1 MFLVLWSHSGH
12 LLPEAW
18 RQILTPIW
26 FRPGFWGVTVFFS
39 ISGFLVIGQ
48 LLDMVTGHRQ
58 GLESVCGAALVANSS
73 YLLDSLGV
81 IQRHGCRGVV
91 GWSPL
96 ILNGLFLQGPM
107 GLAPV
112 LLPVSWSLVIEEW
125 SYLGFAALAAL
136 LLFCRQQ
143 FQASKHSLDR
153 TFLVVL
159 LILPALAGALRW
171 WALDQDVSVQALK
184 QALFLQIDALCYGGL
199 LAWCLRRVPRSF
211 HRFAGTGAVT
221 APLVLGAFCL
231 LSTSVPELFKNV
243 LQPVSEGASRI
254 WLAFGFYPFAG
265 ILSAALV
272 AASWQF
278 RYSMFPEYLRRAC
291 QVLSRCSYSVYLVH
305 LPLAHLLLQLK
316 CRQACVCFFI

>member
-1 MFLVLWSHSGH
+1 M
-12 LLPEAW
+12 
-18 RQILTPIW
+18 
-26 FRPGFWGVTVFFS
+26 FFS

-58 GLESVCGAALVANSS
+58 ETLKVFVARRWLRTVPTYWILLVLFSGTGAVAW
-73 YLLDSLGV
+73 L
-81 IQRHGCRGVV
+81 

-211 HRFAGTGAVT
+211 HRFAGAGVVT

-231 LSTSVPELFKNV
+231 LSTLVPELFKNV
-243 LQPVSEGASRI
+243 LQPVPEGASRV
-254 WLAFGFYPFAG
+254 WLAFGFYPLAG

-278 RYSMFPEYLRRAC
+278 RYSMFPKSLRHAC

-305 LPLAHLLLQLK
+305 LPLAHLLLQLEMPPGL
-316 CRQACVCFFI
+316 RLFLYLIFSIVIGDLSWRLFEWPFMRLRRRLA